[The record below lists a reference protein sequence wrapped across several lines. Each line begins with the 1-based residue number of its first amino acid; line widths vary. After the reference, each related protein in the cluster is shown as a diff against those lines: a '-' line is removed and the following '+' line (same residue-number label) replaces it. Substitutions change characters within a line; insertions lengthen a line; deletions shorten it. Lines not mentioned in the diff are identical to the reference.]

1 MPDKRKKKLDLS
13 QIPRPPGLSPED
25 QRAMAAGQ
33 NKDVILQRSAARQR
47 GHQARRK
54 ARRPR

>member
-1 MPDKRKKKLDLS
+1 MPDKRKKKIDLS
-13 QIPRPPGLSPED
+13 QIPRPPGLSPTD
-25 QRAMAAGQ
+25 RAAMAAGQ

-54 ARRPR
+54 AREKR